1 MKAMRRLLLAFAA
14 AVLAACT
21 TMTRIAEVRYEAWPR
36 WQAYQPGSTEQVDHA
51 AWDRFLA
58 AYTVAGEDGIVRV
71 AYGRVSEADKA
82 ALDAYVAALGR
93 VPVSRLDR
101 PEQLAFWANLYNALA
116 VKLVLAHYPV
126 ATIRELN
133 LSRGMREWGPFG
145 AKLASV
151 EGEPV
156 SLDDILHRI
165 VRPIWQEPRVH
176 YLFNPATLGAPNL
189 PRRAVT
195 AKNTLE
201 LMTEG
206 GRAFVNHPRG
216 VTVRGGEAQVSS
228 IYALYESD
236 FGGGEKGVIAHL
248 RRFAAPELGAALARS
263 RGVAGDSYNWNLNV
277 IE

>member
-1 MKAMRRLLLAFAA
+1 MRWLFLACMAS
-14 AVLAACT
+14 VLVACT
-21 TMTRIAEVRYEAWPR
+21 SMTRIAEVRHEAWAR
-36 WQAYQPGSTEQVDHA
+36 WEAHQPGSSERVDHA

-58 AYTVAGEDGIVRV
+58 TYAMEGEDGIVRV
-71 AYGRVSEADKA
+71 AYGRVGEADKA

-93 VPVSRLDR
+93 VPVSRLAR
-101 PEQLAFWANLYNALA
+101 AEQLAFWANLYNALA
-116 VKLVLAHYPV
+116 VKIVLDHYPV

-133 LSRGMREWGPFG
+133 LSRGLRDWGPFG

-165 VRPIWQEPRVH
+165 IRPIWQDPRVH
-176 YLFNPATLGAPNL
+176 YLVNPAAIGAPNL
-189 PRRAVT
+189 PRKAIT
-195 AKNTLE
+195 ADNLAE

-248 RRFAAPELGAALARS
+248 RRFAAPELGAVLARS
-263 RGVAGDSYNWNLNV
+263 RGVGGDAYNWNLNV
-277 IE
+277 VE